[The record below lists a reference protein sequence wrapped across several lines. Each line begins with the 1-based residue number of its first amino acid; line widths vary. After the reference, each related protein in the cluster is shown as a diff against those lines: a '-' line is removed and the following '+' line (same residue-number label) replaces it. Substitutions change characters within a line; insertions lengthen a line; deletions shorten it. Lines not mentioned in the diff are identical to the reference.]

1 MKEFKVILAMLMN
14 EFNMDQKELAN
25 KTGLTQA
32 TISRYTLGKAI
43 PTGENLG
50 IIADVFD
57 VSVDYLLGR
66 TNIREIN
73 KGKEDEFITMAAHRA
88 DDSNSSPIKDIE
100 GLKNLVRSVILEHE
114 KEKNK

>member
-1 MKEFKVILAMLMN
+1 MKEFKVILARLMN

-73 KGKEDEFITMAAHRA
+73 KGKEDKFEVLAAHKA
-88 DDSNSSPIKDIE
+88 DSNSDVKNIP
-100 GLKNLVRSVILEHE
+100 GLKDLLREIV
-114 KEKNK
+114 KEELGK

>member
-1 MKEFKVILAMLMN
+1 MLMN
-14 EFNMDQKELAN
+14 EFDMDQKELAN

-66 TNIREIN
+66 TNVREIN
-73 KGKEDEFITMAAHRA
+73 KGKEDEFITMAAHRTNGNQS
-88 DDSNSSPIKDIE
+88 DIKDIE
-100 GLKNLVRSVILEHE
+100 GLKDLIRQIISEE
-114 KEKNK
+114 KDK